1 MNAIDEKHSINKQDT
16 MKYLDKHLEKSLL
29 RFLTCGSVDDGKST
43 LLGRL
48 LFETKAVYSDQFAQ
62 LKVDSKKFGTQGGS
76 IDYAL
81 LLDGLSAEREQSI
94 TIDVAYRFFSTEK
107 RKFIVADTPGHEQY
121 TRNMATGASTADA
134 AVILLDARKGLLAQ
148 TKRHAY
154 LCHLFG
160 IKHVIVAVNKMD
172 LIKYDELKFREI
184 TEKFGLFTSSIK
196 IEEPSYIPI
205 SGVHGD
211 NVVSLSQN
219 MKWYKEASLLEL
231 LENIEIKDET
241 LRSQPFR
248 MPVQLVNRPDADFRG
263 VSGRVSSGYVS
274 RNDEIAIFPS
284 GKKTKVKEIISPS
297 GTVEKSLP
305 GQSITL
311 TFTDEI
317 DCSRG
322 QVISSSSS
330 PLELSDQFESTI
342 VWMHESPL
350 IPGRAYYLKIGNLE
364 IQASCAKPK
373 YKINVETNEH
383 AATNTLELNEIGVV
397 ILTTVQ
403 EIPFTPYKENCD
415 LGGFILIDKVSN
427 ITVGAGMINFALR
440 RSQNIQWQTTDITKS
455 QRALALNQKPSVLW
469 LTGLSGS
476 GKSTIAN
483 AVELQLEQ
491 KGFHTFLLD
500 GDNVRHGL
508 NKDLGFSD
516 ADRIENIRRIGE
528 VSKLMTDA
536 GLIVITAFI
545 SPFESERNMVR
556 ELVDSDEFIEIFI
569 DTPLPIA
576 EKRDVKGLYAKARA
590 GHLKNFTGI
599 DSPYERPSRPEIT
612 IDTTKLNVD
621 QAASLIVAYYLN
633 TVNM

>member
-1 MNAIDEKHSINKQDT
+1 MSARDEKNSSNNLDT
-16 MKYLDKHLEKSLL
+16 IEYLDKHLKKSLL
-29 RFLTCGSVDDGKST
+29 RFITCGSVDDGKST

-48 LFETKAVYSDQFAQ
+48 LYDTKAIFSDQFSQ
-62 LKVDSKKFGTQGGS
+62 LQADSKNFGTQGDT

-81 LLDGLSAEREQSI
+81 LLDGLAAEQEQGI

-134 AVILLDARKGLLAQ
+134 AVILVDARKGLLAQ

-172 LIKYDELKFREI
+172 LVTY
-184 TEKFGLFTSSIK
+184 EKLRFQAIVEDYKLFAASIG
-196 IEEPSYIPI
+196 IVDPSFIPI
-205 SGVHGD
+205 SGINGD
-211 NVVSLSQN
+211 NIVSVSEN
-219 MKWYKEASLLEL
+219 MKWHKGPSLLKL
-231 LENIEIKDET
+231 LEDINLEDSVT
-241 LRSQPFR
+241 LSQPFR

-263 VSGRVSSGYVS
+263 VSGRASSGYVS
-274 RNDEIAIFPS
+274 KNDEISIFPS
-284 GKKTKVKEIISPS
+284 GKKTRIKKIISPS
-297 GTVEKSLP
+297 GTVEQSLP

-322 QVISSSSS
+322 DVISSVGS
-330 PLELSDQFESTI
+330 PLEISDQFEATI
-342 VWMHESPL
+342 VWMHETSL
-350 IPGRAYYLKIGNLE
+350 VAGRSYHLKIGSSELR
-364 IQASCAKPK
+364 ASCSKPK
-373 YKINVETNEH
+373 YKINIETNERI
-383 AATNTLELNEIGVV
+383 ATNNLDLNDIGVV
-397 ILTTVQ
+397 VLTTVQ
-403 EIPFTPYKENCD
+403 EIPFTSYQENID
-415 LGGFILIDKVSN
+415 LGGFILVDKVSN
-427 ITVGAGMINFALR
+427 ITVAAGLINFALR
-440 RSQNIQWQTTDITKS
+440 RSQNIHWQNTDITKS
-455 QRALALNQKPSVLW
+455 HRAGALNQKPSILW
-469 LTGLSGS
+469 MTGLSGS

-483 AVELQLEQ
+483 AVELQLAQ

-508 NKDLGFSD
+508 NKDLGFSET
-516 ADRIENIRRIGE
+516 DRIENIRRIGE

-556 ELVDSDEFIEIFI
+556 ELVDPDEFIEIFI

-599 DSPYERPSRPEIT
+599 GSPYERPSKPEIR
-612 IDTTKLNVD
+612 IDTMELNVE
-621 QAASLIVAYYLN
+621 QAASLIVTYYLN
-633 TVNM
+633 TINM